1 MARIVFDLDGTLIDS
16 APDIQNIANTLME
29 EDGLAPFSLAQAH
42 DFIGNGVAVFVQ
54 KMRAARNIPDSQ
66 QKDLLAR
73 FVARYHSATNLTEI
87 YPGVCEALRELVAE
101 GHVLGVC
108 TNKPMEA
115 TQAVLNHLSL
125 NIFFQTVIGGDSLPV
140 SKPDPAP
147 LDAAFDAL
155 GEGLMIYVGDSDVDA
170 ETASRANVPFI
181 LFTEG
186 YRKVPVSALPHEK
199 AFSSFDK
206 LPSLVTALLAKE
218 T

>member
-155 GEGLMIYVGDSDVDA
+155 GEGLTIYVGDSDVDA